1 MTPAFM
7 DWSLCRF
14 FLAILR
20 DGSLSRAARRLGVT
34 HPTIRRHLE
43 EMEAGLGAPLFVRSP
58 SGLAPTELALGLRD
72 AAEAMEA
79 AFERLLRAASVTG
92 DAVAGTVRITAS
104 EIVGVEVLPPMLA
117 RLRAAHPGL
126 GFELDLTDDLADLL
140 RRDADI
146 ALRMIRPTQADLIAR
161 RAACVPLGLFAHRA
175 WLEAHGAP
183 ASLDGLIRDR
193 QLIGYDRGPSL
204 IAALAAQGVVIER
217 SDFGFRTDST
227 LGQLAALRA
236 GLGVGICQMPIAA
249 RDPGLVR
256 LFPELRGELEIWVVS
271 HPSLRA
277 SRAVRACVDAL
288 ADELELYAREG
299 EREVRRGS

>member
-1 MTPAFM
+1 MSSALQ
-7 DWSLCRF
+7 DWSLCRS

-43 EMEAGLGAPLFVRSP
+43 EIEAGLGAPLFVRSP

-79 AFERLLRAASVTG
+79 AFERLQRAASATG

-104 EIVGVEVLPPMLA
+104 EVIGTEVLPPMLA
-117 RLRAAHPGL
+117 RLRTAHPGL
-126 GFELDLTDDLADLL
+126 DFELDLTDDLADLL

-146 ALRMIRPTQADLIAR
+146 ALRMTRPTQAELIAR
-161 RAACVPLGLFAHRA
+161 RAGCVSLGIFAHRA
-175 WLEAHGAP
+175 WLEAHGTP
-183 ASLDGLIRDR
+183 ASMEALLRDR
-193 QLIGYDRGPSL
+193 RLIGYDRDAAL
-204 IAALAAQGVVIER
+204 IAALAAQGIAVER
-217 SDFGFRTDST
+217 RDFGFRTDST
-227 LGQLAALRA
+227 LAQLAAIRA
-236 GLGVGICQMPIAA
+236 GIGAGICQVPIAL
-249 RDPGLVR
+249 RDPALVR
-256 LFPELRGELEIWVVS
+256 LFPDLRSELEIWVVS

-288 ADELELYAREG
+288 ADELAHYAREAQQVARPG
-299 EREVRRGS
+299 A